1 MIDFKQI
8 NEVAKE
14 NGVVFFGST
23 YFESVPVNELAQDFD
38 TDLPVYNRSVGGL
51 TIDKVS
57 DVLESCVLDLE
68 PSKLFICLGDEDIKS
83 ECFSLSDFIEK
94 YQWMLYTL
102 HNRCK
107 AKIYIVSVMSLDP
120 KASAVNERL
129 KRLAADTGCIYVDTQ
144 AALKSAKST
153 LRFFSV
159 LRYFMRKHPITFNEA
174 MMA

>member
-1 MIDFKQI
+1 MIDFKQF

-38 TDLPVYNRSVGGL
+38 TQVPVYNRSVSGL

-57 DVLESCVLDLE
+57 DVLESCVLELS
-68 PSKLFICLGDEDIKS
+68 PSKLFICLGDEDIKTDS
-83 ECFSLSDFIEK
+83 FNLSDFIEK

-102 HNRCK
+102 HNRCS
-107 AKIYIVSVMSLDP
+107 AKIYIISVMSLDS
-120 KASAVNERL
+120 KAAATNERL
-129 KRLAADTGCIYVDTQ
+129 KKLADETGCIYVDTQ
-144 AALKSAKST
+144 SALKSAKST

-159 LRYFMRKHPITFNEA
+159 LRYFMRNHPITFNEA

>member
-129 KRLAADTGCIYVDTQ
+129 KRLAAETGCIYVDTQ

-159 LRYFMRKHPITFNEA
+159 LRFFMRKHPITFNEA

>member
-1 MIDFKQI
+1 MTDFKQF

-14 NGVVFFGST
+14 NGVVFFGSS
-23 YFESVPVNELAQDFD
+23 YFEAVPVNELAQDYD
-38 TDLPVYNRSVGGL
+38 TEVPVYNRSVGGL

-68 PSKLFICLGDEDIKS
+68 PSKLFICIGDEDIKKDS
-83 ECFSLSDFIEK
+83 FSLSDFIEK

-102 HNRCK
+102 HNRCN

-120 KASAVNERL
+120 KASSVNEKL
-129 KRLAADTGCIYVDTQ
+129 KKLAAETGCVYVDTQ
-144 AALKSAKST
+144 PALKSAKST

-159 LRYFMRKHPITFNEA
+159 LRYFMRNHPITFHEA

>member
-23 YFESVPVNELAQDFD
+23 YFDSVPVNELAQDFD

-129 KRLAADTGCIYVDTQ
+129 KRLAAETGCIYVDTQ

-159 LRYFMRKHPITFNEA
+159 LRFFMRKHPITFNEA

>member
-120 KASAVNERL
+120 KASAINERL
-129 KRLAADTGCIYVDTQ
+129 KRLAAETGCIYVDTQ

-159 LRYFMRKHPITFNEA
+159 LRFFMRKHPITFNEA

>member
-129 KRLAADTGCIYVDTQ
+129 KRLAAETGCIYVDTQ

-159 LRYFMRKHPITFNEA
+159 LRFFMRKHPITFNEV

>member
-1 MIDFKQI
+1 MIDFKQF

-38 TDLPVYNRSVGGL
+38 TEVPVYNRSVGGL
-51 TIDKVS
+51 TIDKVG
-57 DVLESCVLDLE
+57 DVLESCVLDLD
-68 PSKLFICLGDEDIKS
+68 PSKLFICLGEEDIKS
-83 ECFSLSDFIEK
+83 ESFHLSDFIEK

-102 HNRCK
+102 HNRCR
-107 AKIYIVSVMSLDP
+107 AKIYIVSVMSVDA
-120 KASAVNERL
+120 KATAVNERL

-144 AALKSAKST
+144 GTLNSSKST
-153 LRFFSV
+153 LRLFSA

>member
-129 KRLAADTGCIYVDTQ
+129 KRLAAETVCIYVDTQ

-159 LRYFMRKHPITFNEA
+159 LRFFMRKHPITFNEA

>member
-129 KRLAADTGCIYVDTQ
+129 KRLAAETGCIYVDTQ
-144 AALKSAKST
+144 EALKSAKST

-159 LRYFMRKHPITFNEA
+159 LRFFMRKHPITFNEA

>member
-102 HNRCK
+102 YNRCK

-129 KRLAADTGCIYVDTQ
+129 KRLAAETGCIYVDTQ

>member
-38 TDLPVYNRSVGGL
+38 TNLPVYNRSVGGL

-159 LRYFMRKHPITFNEA
+159 LRFFMRKHPITFNEA

>member
-23 YFESVPVNELAQDFD
+23 YFESVPVNELAQDYD
-38 TDLPVYNRSVGGL
+38 TQLPVYNRSVNGL

-68 PSKLFICLGDEDIKS
+68 PSKLFICLGDEDIRKDD
-83 ECFSLSDFIEK
+83 FNLSDFIEK

-102 HNRCK
+102 HNRCN
-107 AKIYIVSVMSLDP
+107 AKIYIVSVMSLNP
-120 KASAVNERL
+120 KTAAVNERL
-129 KRLAADTGCIYVDTQ
+129 KKLAAETGCIYVDTQ

-153 LRFFSV
+153 LRLFSE
-159 LRYFMRKHPITFNEA
+159 LRFFMRNHPITFHEA

>member
-1 MIDFKQI
+1 MIDFKQF

-23 YFESVPVNELAQDFD
+23 YFESVPVNELAQDYD
-38 TDLPVYNRSVGGL
+38 TQVPVYNRSVGGL

-68 PSKLFICLGDEDIKS
+68 PSKLFICLGDEDIKKDS
-83 ECFSLSDFIEK
+83 FNLSDFIEK

-102 HNRCK
+102 HNRCN

-120 KASAVNERL
+120 KAAAVNERL
-129 KRLAADTGCIYVDTQ
+129 KKLAVETGCVYVDTQ

-153 LRFFSV
+153 LRLFSE
-159 LRYFMRKHPITFNEA
+159 LRFFMRSHPITFHEA